1 MKNCSLQQTVVF
13 NKCFDLW
20 MYFFVFQLFLEP
32 HEFKLPRSFNSY
44 DTLVA
49 EADAYCLPEFK
60 SWLETDCRKNSASI
74 CFATQHASNSNVLYI
89 AGDTSVLYDVFM
101 NEEERKSFLTNNT
114 TLSQINSMKL
124 RLQHDGFC
132 CPNPTQ
138 NVCESGNNEKKV
150 ILIETFSRP
159 ST

>member
-1 MKNCSLQQTVVF
+1 
-13 NKCFDLW
+13 

-60 SWLETDCRKNSASI
+60 NWLETDGRKNSARI
-74 CFATQHASNSNVLYI
+74 CFATQHACNSHVLYI

-138 NVCESGNNEKKV
+138 NVCESGNNENKV

>member
-74 CFATQHASNSNVLYI
+74 CFATQHSSNSNVLYI

-138 NVCESGNNEKKV
+138 NVCEIGNNEKKV

>member
-1 MKNCSLQQTVVF
+1 
-13 NKCFDLW
+13 

-60 SWLETDCRKNSASI
+60 NWLETDGRKNSARI
-74 CFATQHASNSNVLYI
+74 CFATQHASNSHVLYI
-89 AGDTSVLYDVFM
+89 VGDTSVLYDVFM

-138 NVCESGNNEKKV
+138 NVCESGNNENKV

>member
-1 MKNCSLQQTVVF
+1 
-13 NKCFDLW
+13 

-138 NVCESGNNEKKV
+138 NVRESGNNEKKV

>member
-1 MKNCSLQQTVVF
+1 
-13 NKCFDLW
+13 

-60 SWLETDCRKNSASI
+60 NWLETDGRKNSARI

>member
-1 MKNCSLQQTVVF
+1 
-13 NKCFDLW
+13 

-60 SWLETDCRKNSASI
+60 SWLETDCRKKSASI

-124 RLQHDGFC
+124 PLQHDGFC

>member
-74 CFATQHASNSNVLYI
+74 CFATRHSSNSNVLYI

-138 NVCESGNNEKKV
+138 NVCEIGNNEKKV